1 MNQPKATDLAAAA
14 LKISNLL
21 FEMDRQLHAEKM
33 TTYDRTMANGLL
45 ASFINS
51 PTPPAFSR
59 DIRAE
64 THAEIRSIPA
74 VQWLTRQIDYMS
86 LKRAFENAAKAAP
99 SSEFAKPDAIWHLAS
114 CTLSSLY
121 LLRWYREKGFDPLE
135 MSKDDWLQATDA
147 VKKLISLRRAKGL
160 DVSKVFFGDDIL
172 TGLPLDWE
180 SKALERLELALHSAR
195 KPCTDGKVAERRAL
209 KSFALSLYRRFG
221 SAPLLVVT
229 EFGSL
234 IKYSPGSIKRNIPLW
249 IEEERALPLLV

>member
-33 TTYDRTMANGLL
+33 AAHDRSMATGLL
-45 ASFINS
+45 ASFSDS
-51 PTPPAFSR
+51 PTLPALSK

-86 LKRAFENAAKAAP
+86 LRKAFENTAKSAP
-99 SSEFAKPDAIWHLAS
+99 ASEFAKPEALWHLAS

-121 LLRWYREKGFDPLE
+121 LVRWYREKGFDPLE
-135 MSKDDWLQATDA
+135 MSKDDWAQATEA

-160 DVSKVFFGDDIL
+160 DVNKIFFGDQL
-172 TGLPLDWE
+172 LGLPLDWE
-180 SKALERLELALHSAR
+180 SKSLERLELAASTAR
-195 KPCTDGKVAERRAL
+195 KPCPDGKVAERMAL
-209 KSFALSLYRRFG
+209 KSFTLSLHRQFG
-221 SAPLLVVT
+221 RAPLLVVT

-234 IKYSPGSIKRNIPLW
+234 IKYSPGSIRRNIPL
-249 IEEERALPLLV
+249 

>member
-74 VQWLTRQIDYMS
+74 VQWLNRQIDYMS

-121 LLRWYREKGFDPLE
+121 LVRWYREKGFDPLE
-135 MSKDDWLQATDA
+135 MSKDDWAQATEA

-160 DVSKVFFGDDIL
+160 DVNKIFFGDQLI
-172 TGLPLDWE
+172 GLPLDWE
-180 SKALERLELALHSAR
+180 SKSLDRLELAASTCR
-195 KPCTDGKVAERRAL
+195 KPCPDGKVAERKAL
-209 KSFALSLYRRFG
+209 KSFTLSLHRQFG
-221 SAPLLVVT
+221 RAPLLVVT
-229 EFGSL
+229 EFGGL

-249 IEEERALPLLV
+249 IEEAKTVPIIT